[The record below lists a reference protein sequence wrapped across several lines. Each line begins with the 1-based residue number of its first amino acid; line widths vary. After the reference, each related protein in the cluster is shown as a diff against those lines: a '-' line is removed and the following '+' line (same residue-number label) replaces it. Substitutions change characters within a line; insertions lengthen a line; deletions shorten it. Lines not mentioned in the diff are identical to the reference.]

1 MIFTDSKVFNW
12 VYSGIPD
19 SKRPKLV
26 ERHGKH
32 YYQTPSGHIYPS
44 VTTMLHSLMPK
55 GNRLS
60 LQRWR
65 ETVGHEVVEYITSES
80 AKNGTATHQI
90 IEKYLNNQIP
100 VNNSTFSHVTS
111 FTPSFLLSSKKQSR
125 LLRDHLFQ
133 PPSLLSKGHLLQL
146 KPLLHNID
154 NIRCTEISLYSDEL
168 RLAGTCDCIA
178 EYNDKLSIID
188 FKTSRK
194 QKKESWIE
202 NYFLQAT
209 AYSEMYDYLTNV
221 KIDQIVIL
229 ISGEDGTISEFVK
242 DVSQYCDILH
252 DKLLEFENIRHNVEA
267 MI

>member
-1 MIFTDSKVFNW
+1 MISESKIFNW

-26 ERHGKH
+26 EKHKKH
-32 YYQTPSGHIYPS
+32 YYQTPSGKIYPS
-44 VTTMLHSLMPK
+44 ITTMLHALMPSGSK
-55 GNRLS
+55 AS
-60 LQRWR
+60 LQRWKY
-65 ETVGHEVVEYITSES
+65 TVGHQVAEYITQES

-100 VNNSTFSHVTS
+100 ANNSTFSHVTS
-111 FTPSFLLSSKKQSR
+111 FTPSFPLSSKKQSR
-125 LLRDHLFQ
+125 SSTDYFR
-133 PPSLLSKGHLLQL
+133 PPSLLSKGHLFQL

-154 NIRCTEISLYSDEL
+154 NIRCTEIPLYSDSM

-178 EYNDKLSIID
+178 EYNGKLSIID

-209 AYSEMYDYLTNV
+209 AYSKMYEYLTNV

-229 ISGEDGTISEFVK
+229 ISGEDGSVSEFVK
-242 DVSQYCDILH
+242 DVSQYCDILEQ
-252 DKLLEFENIRHNVEA
+252 KLHEFENIRHRVEDA
-267 MI
+267 SQ